1 MRRIAVT
8 ALVLSLS
15 FVGVGDLLAQR
26 SGFIVGFGIGV
37 GLTSIDRYSTPSLS
51 PYSGPTTSAGYTQGA
66 FATDFKIGAQVN
78 PSLQIYYLFRS
89 NWFSPESSTDL
100 IVAGIS
106 ALGVTYLPSPKV
118 QLSGGLGLYQWTEL
132 HLSPGGCC
140 VEFYSA
146 SRTLRS
152 FGLTGGVG
160 YEFTD
165 HWLLDVAVTYG
176 KPDGVS
182 VWELRAGIS
191 VLSH

>member
-1 MRRIAVT
+1 MHRIMAVT

-15 FVGVGDLLAQR
+15 FVGVGELQAQR
-26 SGFIVGFGIGV
+26 SGFIIGFGIG
-37 GLTSIDRYSTPSLS
+37 
-51 PYSGPTTSAGYTQGA
+51 AGITAVSDGGDTRGA
-66 FATDFKIGAQVN
+66 VATDFKIGAQVN
-78 PSLQIYYLFRS
+78 PSVQIYYLFRS
-89 NWFSPESSTDL
+89 NWFSPEGSTNL